1 MTGPFSR
8 YTAPYGKRML
18 LGAAAIAV
26 SQVAAACIPMLLG
39 AAVDSLTAEDASPGE
54 LLRGVRRYLLQMFL
68 LALVVAAGG
77 YSMRRLLGTMSTR
90 IEYDIRCAYF
100 AHLMRMPLSFFQR
113 HRTGDLMAR
122 ATNDLQAVSVFFT
135 YGLRSLIEL
144 VLILTFSLA
153 VMSVIHWK
161 LTMIVLVPLP
171 VLCLV
176 TVRMSSLVHNRFRSI
191 QDCFGDISNLVQESL
206 TGIRVVKS
214 FVLGGPRTEAFD
226 RLNSEYLAHN
236 HRYIRARAL
245 FRPLSLTIAS
255 FGLGLNL
262 LFGGREVIAGTLSI
276 GDFVAFNAYLTL
288 LIRPISYSGWV
299 IDRLQRALVAI
310 RRIDEIL
317 SQEPEIAGGP
327 LRALPGGSRA
337 APAETAMAGAV
348 HWQGVDFSYDG
359 RQVLDGI
366 ELYLPAGRTLG
377 VIGRVGAGKSTLAR
391 LVPRL
396 IEPQR
401 GAVTIDGKSVQEWPL
416 EGLRRS
422 IGYVSQQPFLFSTSV
437 AGNIAYGVEA
447 ATGREIR
454 EAATRSQLDRDIEE
468 LEDGLAT
475 VVGERG
481 VTLSG
486 GQKQRCTLAR
496 ALLREPRILILDD
509 ALSAVDTQTEEA
521 ILRYLREAM
530 RGRTTI
536 IIAHRIST
544 LRHADLI
551 VTLDEGR
558 IVESGDH
565 DTLVRA
571 GGLYSELHERQ
582 QLSAELEAL

>member
-1 MTGPFSR
+1 TGPFSS
-8 YTAPYGKRML
+8 YTEPYRKRMF

-26 SQVAAACIPMLLG
+26 SQVAAACIPLILSS
-39 AAVDSLTAEDASPGE
+39 AVDSLAAEGASPEE

-90 IEYDIRCAYF
+90 IEYDIRRTYF
-100 AHLMRMPLSFFQR
+100 AHLVRMPLSFFQR

-122 ATNDLQAVSVFFT
+122 ATNDLNAVSVFFT

-144 VLILTFSLA
+144 VLILAFSLA
-153 VMSVIHWK
+153 MMSVIHWK
-161 LTMIVLVPLP
+161 LTLIVLVPLP

-191 QDCFGDISNLVQESL
+191 QDCFGDISNFVQESL
-206 TGIRVVKS
+206 AGIRVVKS

-255 FGLGLNL
+255 FGLGINL

-317 SQEPEIAGGP
+317 SHEPESAGDS
-327 LRALPGGSRA
+327 RASGRSRA
-337 APAETAMAGAV
+337 APATATMAGAV

-359 RQVLDGI
+359 QPVLSGI
-366 ELYLPAGRTLG
+366 ELYLPAGKTLG

-391 LVPRL
+391 LPPRL

-401 GAVTIDGKSVQEWPL
+401 GTVTIDGKSVSEWPL
-416 EGLRRS
+416 EELRRS

-437 AGNIAYGVEA
+437 AGNIAYGVESA
-447 ATGREIR
+447 ADARIR
-454 EAATRSQLDRDIEE
+454 EAATRSLLDRDIEE
-468 LEDGLAT
+468 LEEGLAT
-475 VVGERG
+475 VIGERG

-521 ILRYLREAM
+521 ILGYLREAM

-536 IIAHRIST
+536 VIAHRIST

-551 VTLDEGR
+551 VTLDDGR

-565 DTLVRA
+565 ESLERA

-582 QLSAELEAL
+582 QLSAELESL

>member
-1 MTGPFSR
+1 MIFGPFTQYVR
-8 YTAPYGKRML
+8 PHKKRVIAGL
-18 LGAAAIAV
+18 LAIAAGQAATSWIPLLV
-26 SQVAAACIPMLLG
+26 GEAVNSIDLDAGSRDEVLGGIHLYVAQILGLAVVVAAANHG
-39 AAVDSLTAEDASPGE
+39 
-54 LLRGVRRYLLQMFL
+54 
-68 LALVVAAGG
+68 
-77 YSMRRLLGTMSTR
+77 MRRLLAGAAIR
-90 IEYDIRCAYF
+90 IEYDIRAAYF
-100 AHLMRMPLSFFQR
+100 AHLLTLPLSYYQR

-144 VLILTFSLA
+144 VLILAFSLA
-153 VMSVIHWK
+153 MMSVIHWQ
-161 LTMIVLVPLP
+161 LTLIVLVPLP

-206 TGIRVVKS
+206 AGIRVVKS
-214 FVLGGPRTEAFD
+214 FVLGGPRIEAFD

-236 HRYIRARAL
+236 HSYIRARAL

-317 SQEPEIAGGP
+317 SHEPEIAGDS
-327 LRALPGGSRA
+327 RASGRSRA
-337 APAETAMAGAV
+337 APATATMAGAV
-348 HWQGVDFSYDG
+348 HWQGVHFAYDG
-359 RQVLDGI
+359 QPVLDDI
-366 ELYLPAGRTLG
+366 ELYLPAGRSLG

-391 LVPRL
+391 LPPRL

-401 GAVTIDGKSVQEWPL
+401 GAVTIDGKSVSEWPL
-416 EGLRRS
+416 EELRRS

-437 AGNIAYGVEA
+437 AGNIAYGVESA
-447 ATGREIR
+447 ADAQIR
-454 EAATRSQLDRDIEE
+454 EAATRSLLDRDIEE
-468 LEDGLAT
+468 LEEGLAT

-521 ILRYLREAM
+521 ILGYLREAM

-551 VTLDEGR
+551 ITLDDGR

-565 DTLVRA
+565 ESLVRA

-582 QLSAELEAL
+582 QLSAELESL

>member
-1 MTGPFSR
+1 
-8 YTAPYGKRML
+8 ML

-26 SQVAAACIPMLLG
+26 SQVAAACIPMLLS
-39 AAVDSLTAEDASPGE
+39 AAVDSLAGEGASPE
-54 LLRGVRRYLLQMFL
+54 KLLIGVRGYLLQMFL

-90 IEYDIRCAYF
+90 IEYDIRRAYF
-100 AHLMRMPLSFFQR
+100 AHLVRMPLSFFQR

-122 ATNDLQAVSVFFT
+122 ATNDLNAVSVFFT

-144 VLILTFSLA
+144 ALILAFSLA
-153 VMSVIHWK
+153 MMSVIHWQ
-161 LTMIVLVPLP
+161 LTLMVLVPLP

-191 QDCFGDISNLVQESL
+191 QDCFGDISNFVQESL
-206 TGIRVVKS
+206 AGIRVVKS
-214 FVLGGPRTEAFD
+214 FVLGGPRIEAFD
-226 RLNSEYLAHN
+226 RLNSQYLDYN

-317 SQEPEIAGGP
+317 SQEPEIAGESPASG
-327 LRALPGGSRA
+327 RSRA
-337 APAETAMAGAV
+337 APARATMAGAV

-359 RQVLDGI
+359 QPVLNGI
-366 ELYLPAGRTLG
+366 ELYLPAGGTLG

-391 LVPRL
+391 LPPRL

-416 EGLRRS
+416 EELRRS
-422 IGYVSQQPFLFSTSV
+422 IGYVSQQPFLFSTTV
-437 AGNIAYGVEA
+437 AGNIAYGVES
-447 ATGREIR
+447 ATEAQIG
-454 EAATRSQLDRDIEE
+454 EAATRSRLDRDIEE
-468 LEDGLAT
+468 LEEGLAT

-521 ILRYLREAM
+521 ILGYLREAM

-551 VTLDEGR
+551 VTLDDGR

-565 DTLVRA
+565 ESLVRA

-582 QLSAELEAL
+582 QLSAELESL

>member
-1 MTGPFSR
+1 MTGPFSS
-8 YTAPYGKRML
+8 YTAPYRKRMF

-26 SQVAAACIPMLLG
+26 SQVAAACIPIILS
-39 AAVDSLTAEDASPGE
+39 AAVDSLAAEGASPEE
-54 LLRGVRRYLLQMFL
+54 LLGGVRSYLLQMFL

-90 IEYDIRCAYF
+90 IEYDIRRFYF
-100 AHLMRMPLSFFQR
+100 AHLLRMPFSFFQR

-144 VLILTFSLA
+144 VLVLIFSLA
-153 VMSVIHWK
+153 MMTAIHWQ
-161 LTMIVLVPLP
+161 LTLIVLVPLP
-171 VLCLV
+171 VLCLI

-191 QDCFGDISNLVQESL
+191 QDCFGDISNFVQESL
-206 TGIRVVKS
+206 AGIRVVKS
-214 FVLGGPRTEAFD
+214 FVLGGPRIEAFD
-226 RLNSEYLAHN
+226 RLNGQYLAHN

-317 SQEPEIAGGP
+317 SQEPEIAADPP
-327 LRALPGGSRA
+327 LSGRSR
-337 APAETAMAGAV
+337 PVSPQTTMAGAV
-348 HWQGVDFSYDG
+348 HWQGVDFSYG
-359 RQVLDGI
+359 GQPVLSGI
-366 ELYLPAGRTLG
+366 ELYLPAGMTLG

-391 LVPRL
+391 LLPRL

-401 GAVTIDGKSVQEWPL
+401 GAVTIDGRSVQEWPL
-416 EGLRRS
+416 EELRRS

-437 AGNIAYGVEA
+437 ADNIAYGVEA
-447 ATGREIR
+447 AADAQIR
-454 EAATRSQLDRDIEE
+454 EAATQARLDRDIEE
-468 LEDGLAT
+468 LHGGLAT

-496 ALLREPRILILDD
+496 ALLRQPRILILDD
-509 ALSAVDTQTEEA
+509 ALSAVDTHTEEA
-521 ILRYLREAM
+521 ILGYLREAM

-565 DTLVRA
+565 ESLVRA

-582 QLSAELEAL
+582 QLSAELESL

>member
-1 MTGPFSR
+1 M
-8 YTAPYGKRML
+8 
-18 LGAAAIAV
+18 
-26 SQVAAACIPMLLG
+26 
-39 AAVDSLTAEDASPGE
+39 
-54 LLRGVRRYLLQMFL
+54 RRYLLQMFL

-90 IEYDIRCAYF
+90 IEYDIRRTYF
-100 AHLMRMPLSFFQR
+100 AHLVRMPLSFFQR

-122 ATNDLQAVSVFFT
+122 ATNDLNAVSVFFT

-144 VLILTFSLA
+144 VLILAFSLA
-153 VMSVIHWK
+153 MMSVIHWK
-161 LTMIVLVPLP
+161 LTLIVLVPLP

-191 QDCFGDISNLVQESL
+191 QDCFGDISNFVQESL
-206 TGIRVVKS
+206 AGIRVVKS

-317 SQEPEIAGGP
+317 SHEPESAGDF
-327 LRALPGGSRA
+327 RASGRSRA
-337 APAETAMAGAV
+337 APATATMAGAV

-359 RQVLDGI
+359 QPVLSGI
-366 ELYLPAGRTLG
+366 ELYLPAGKTLG

-391 LVPRL
+391 LPPRL

-401 GAVTIDGKSVQEWPL
+401 GTVTIDGKSVSEWPL
-416 EGLRRS
+416 EELRRS

-437 AGNIAYGVEA
+437 AGNIAYGVESA
-447 ATGREIR
+447 ADARIR
-454 EAATRSQLDRDIEE
+454 EAATRSLLDRDIEE
-468 LEDGLAT
+468 LEEGLAT

-521 ILRYLREAM
+521 ILGYLREAM

-536 IIAHRIST
+536 VIAHRIST

-565 DTLVRA
+565 ESLVRA

-582 QLSAELEAL
+582 QLSAELESL

>member
-1 MTGPFSR
+1 MF
-8 YTAPYGKRML
+8 

-26 SQVAAACIPMLLG
+26 SQVAAACIPLILSS
-39 AAVDSLTAEDASPGE
+39 AVDSLTAEGASPEE

-90 IEYDIRCAYF
+90 IEYDIRRAYF
-100 AHLMRMPLSFFQR
+100 AHLVRMPLSFFQR

-122 ATNDLQAVSVFFT
+122 ATNDLTAVSVFFT

-144 VLILTFSLA
+144 VLILVFSLA
-153 VMSVIHWK
+153 MMSAIHWK
-161 LTMIVLVPLP
+161 LTLIVLVPLP

-191 QDCFGDISNLVQESL
+191 QDCFGDISNFVQENL

-214 FVLGGPRTEAFD
+214 FVLGGPRIEAFD

-255 FGLGLNL
+255 FGLGINL

-317 SQEPEIAGGP
+317 SHEPEGAGDS
-327 LRALPGGSRA
+327 RATGRSRA
-337 APAETAMAGAV
+337 APAAATMAGAV

-359 RQVLDGI
+359 QPVLSGI
-366 ELYLPAGRTLG
+366 ELYLPAGKILG

-391 LVPRL
+391 LPPRL

-401 GAVTIDGKSVQEWPL
+401 GTVTIDGKDVQEWPL
-416 EGLRRS
+416 DELRRS
-422 IGYVSQQPFLFSTSV
+422 IGYVSQQPFLFSTTV
-437 AGNIAYGVEA
+437 AGNIAYGVESA
-447 ATGREIR
+447 ADARIR
-454 EAATRSQLDRDIEE
+454 EAATRSLLDRDIEE
-468 LEDGLAT
+468 LEEGLDT

-521 ILRYLREAM
+521 ILGYLREAM

-536 IIAHRIST
+536 VIAHRIST

-551 VTLDEGR
+551 VTLDDGR

-565 DTLVRA
+565 ESLVRA

-582 QLSAELEAL
+582 QLSAELESL

>member
-8 YTAPYGKRML
+8 YTAPYRRRML

-26 SQVAAACIPMLLG
+26 SQVAAACIPMLLS
-39 AAVDSLTAEDASPGE
+39 AAVDSLTAAGASPEE
-54 LLRGVRRYLLQMFL
+54 LLTGVRGYLLQMFL

-90 IEYDIRCAYF
+90 IEYDIRRAYF
-100 AHLMRMPLSFFQR
+100 AHLLRMPLSFFQR

-122 ATNDLQAVSVFFT
+122 ATNDLNAVSVFFT

-144 VLILTFSLA
+144 ALILAFSLA
-153 VMSVIHWK
+153 MMSLIHWQ
-161 LTMIVLVPLP
+161 LTLMVLVPLP

-191 QDCFGDISNLVQESL
+191 QDCFGDISNFVQESL
-206 TGIRVVKS
+206 AGIRVVKS
-214 FVLGGPRTEAFD
+214 FVLGGPRIAAFD
-226 RLNSEYLAHN
+226 RLNNEYLAHN

-262 LFGGREVIAGTLSI
+262 LFGGREVIAGTLSL

-317 SQEPEIAGGP
+317 SQEPETAADA
-327 LRALPGGSRA
+327 RASGRSRA
-337 APAETAMAGAV
+337 APATAAMAGAV
-348 HWQGVDFSYDG
+348 HWQGVDFSYG
-359 RQVLDGI
+359 SRPVLDGI
-366 ELYLPAGRTLG
+366 ELYLPAGGTLG

-391 LVPRL
+391 LPPRL

-401 GAVTIDGKSVQEWPL
+401 GTVTIDGKSVQEWPL
-416 EGLRRS
+416 EELRRS
-422 IGYVSQQPFLFSTSV
+422 IGYVSQQPFLFSTTV
-437 AGNIAYGVEA
+437 AGNIAYGVESA
-447 ATGREIR
+447 ADAQIR
-454 EAATRSQLDRDIEE
+454 EAAARSLLDRDIEE
-468 LEDGLAT
+468 LEEGLAT

-521 ILRYLREAM
+521 ILGYLREAM

-551 VTLDEGR
+551 VTLDDGR

-565 DTLVRA
+565 ESLVRA

-582 QLSAELEAL
+582 QLSAELESL

>member
-1 MTGPFSR
+1 MF
-8 YTAPYGKRML
+8 

-26 SQVAAACIPMLLG
+26 SQVAAACIPLLLSS
-39 AAVDSLTAEDASPGE
+39 AVDSLAAEGASPEE
-54 LLRGVRRYLLQMFL
+54 LLAGVRRYLLQMFL

-90 IEYDIRCAYF
+90 IEYDIRRTYF
-100 AHLMRMPLSFFQR
+100 AHLVRMPLSFYQR

-122 ATNDLQAVSVFFT
+122 ATNDLNAVSVFFT

-144 VLILTFSLA
+144 VLILVFSLA
-153 VMSVIHWK
+153 MMSAIHWK
-161 LTMIVLVPLP
+161 LTLIVLVPLP

-176 TVRMSSLVHNRFRSI
+176 TVRMSSLVHTRFRSI

-206 TGIRVVKS
+206 AGIRVVKS
-214 FVLGGPRTEAFD
+214 FVLGGPRIEAFD

-317 SQEPEIAGGP
+317 SHEPESAGDS
-327 LRALPGGSRA
+327 RAPRRSRA
-337 APAETAMAGAV
+337 AAATATMAGAV

-359 RQVLDGI
+359 QPVLSGI

-391 LVPRL
+391 LPPRL

-401 GAVTIDGKSVQEWPL
+401 GTVTIDGKSVQEWPL
-416 EGLRRS
+416 EELRRS

-437 AGNIAYGVEA
+437 AGNIAYGVESA
-447 ATGREIR
+447 ADAQIR
-454 EAATRSQLDRDIEE
+454 EAATRSLLDRDIEE
-468 LEDGLAT
+468 LEEGLAT

-521 ILRYLREAM
+521 ILGYLREAM

-536 IIAHRIST
+536 VIAHRIST

-551 VTLDEGR
+551 VTLDDGR

-565 DTLVRA
+565 ESLVRA

-582 QLSAELEAL
+582 QLSAELESL

>member
-8 YTAPYGKRML
+8 YTAPYRRRML

-26 SQVAAACIPMLLG
+26 SQVAAACIPMLLS
-39 AAVDSLTAEDASPGE
+39 AAVDSLAAAGASPQE
-54 LLRGVRRYLLQMFL
+54 LLAGVRGYLLQMFL

-90 IEYDIRCAYF
+90 IEYDIRRAYF
-100 AHLMRMPLSFFQR
+100 AHLLRMPLSFFQR

-122 ATNDLQAVSVFFT
+122 ATNDLNAVSVFFT

-144 VLILTFSLA
+144 ALILAFSLA
-153 VMSVIHWK
+153 MMSVIHWQ
-161 LTMIVLVPLP
+161 LTLMVLVPLP

-191 QDCFGDISNLVQESL
+191 QDCFGDISNFVQESL
-206 TGIRVVKS
+206 AGIRVVKS
-214 FVLGGPRTEAFD
+214 FVLGAPRIEAFD

-317 SQEPEIAGGP
+317 SQEPEIAADSGASG
-327 LRALPGGSRA
+327 RSRA
-337 APAETAMAGAV
+337 AAATATMAGAV
-348 HWQGVDFSYDG
+348 HWQGVDFSYG
-359 RQVLDGI
+359 GQPVLDDI
-366 ELYLPAGRTLG
+366 ELYLPAGATLG

-391 LVPRL
+391 LPPRL
-396 IEPQR
+396 IEAQR
-401 GAVTIDGKSVQEWPL
+401 GTVTIDGKSVSEWPL
-416 EGLRRS
+416 EELRRS

-437 AGNIAYGVEA
+437 AGNIAYGVESA
-447 ATGREIR
+447 AEAQIR
-454 EAATRSQLDRDIEE
+454 EAASRSLLDRDIEE
-468 LEDGLAT
+468 LEEGLAT

-509 ALSAVDTQTEEA
+509 ALSAVDTHTEET
-521 ILRYLREAM
+521 ILGHLRGITAA
-530 RGRTTI
+530 RTTI
-536 IIAHRIST
+536 LIAHRIST
-544 LRHADLI
+544 LRDADRI
-551 VTLDEGR
+551 VVLDRGR
-558 IVESGDH
+558 IAESGTH
-565 DTLVRA
+565 EELASA
-571 GGLYSELHERQ
+571 GGFYAELARRQ
-582 QLSAELEAL
+582 QLAAELERL

>member
-1 MTGPFSR
+1 MTGPFTS
-8 YTAPYGKRML
+8 YTAPYRKRMF
-18 LGAAAIAV
+18 LGTAAIAV
-26 SQVAAACIPMLLG
+26 SQVAAACIPMLLS
-39 AAVDSLTAEDASPGE
+39 AAVDSLTAEGASPEE
-54 LLRGVRRYLLQMFL
+54 LLTGIRSYLLQMFL

-90 IEYDIRCAYF
+90 IEYDIRRFYF
-100 AHLMRMPLSFFQR
+100 AHLVRMPFSFFQR

-144 VLILTFSLA
+144 VLVLTFSLA
-153 VMSVIHWK
+153 MMTAIHWQ
-161 LTMIVLVPLP
+161 LTLIVLVPLP
-171 VLCLV
+171 VLCLI

-191 QDCFGDISNLVQESL
+191 QDCFGDISNFVQESL

-317 SQEPEIAGGP
+317 SQEPEIAASSH
-327 LRALPGGSRA
+327 ALSGRSRPGS
-337 APAETAMAGAV
+337 PETTMAGAV
-348 HWQGVDFSYDG
+348 HWQGVDFSYDS
-359 RQVLDGI
+359 QPVLSGI

-391 LVPRL
+391 LLPRL

-401 GAVTIDGKSVQEWPL
+401 GAVTIDGKSVQDWPL
-416 EGLRRS
+416 EELRRS

-437 AGNIAYGVEA
+437 ADNIAYGVEA
-447 ATGREIR
+447 AADAQIR
-454 EAATRSQLDRDIEE
+454 EAATQAQLDRDIEE
-468 LEDGLAT
+468 LDDGLAT

-496 ALLREPRILILDD
+496 ALLRQPRILILDD

-521 ILRYLREAM
+521 ILGYLREVM

-565 DTLVRA
+565 ESLVRA

-582 QLSAELEAL
+582 QLSAELESL

>member
-1 MTGPFSR
+1 
-8 YTAPYGKRML
+8 ML
-18 LGAAAIAV
+18 LGTGAIAV
-26 SQVAAACIPMLLG
+26 SQVAAACIPIILSS
-39 AAVDSLTAEDASPGE
+39 AVDSLAAAGASPEE
-54 LLRGVRRYLLQMFL
+54 LLGGLRRYLLQMFL

-90 IEYDIRCAYF
+90 IEYDIRRAYF
-100 AHLMRMPLSFFQR
+100 AHLVRMPLSFFQR

-122 ATNDLQAVSVFFT
+122 ATNDLNAVSVFFT

-153 VMSVIHWK
+153 MMSAIHWQ
-161 LTMIVLVPLP
+161 LTLVVLVPLP

-191 QDCFGDISNLVQESL
+191 QDCFGDISNFVQESL
-206 TGIRVVKS
+206 AGIRVVKS
-214 FVLGGPRTEAFD
+214 FVLGRPRTEAFD

-276 GDFVAFNAYLTL
+276 GDFVAFNAYRTL

-317 SQEPEIAGGP
+317 SQKPEIAGESPASG
-327 LRALPGGSRA
+327 RSRA
-337 APAETAMAGAV
+337 APATATMAGAV

-359 RQVLDGI
+359 RPVLNGI
-366 ELYLPAGRTLG
+366 ELYLPAGGTLG

-391 LVPRL
+391 LPPRL

-416 EGLRRS
+416 EELRRS
-422 IGYVSQQPFLFSTSV
+422 IGYVSQQPFLFSTTV
-437 AGNIAYGVEA
+437 AGNIAYGVES
-447 ATGREIR
+447 ATGAEIR
-454 EAATRSQLDRDIEE
+454 EAAAGSRLDRDLEE

-521 ILRYLREAM
+521 ILVYLREAM

-536 IIAHRIST
+536 VIAHRIST

-551 VTLDEGR
+551 VTLDDGR

-565 DTLVRA
+565 QSLVRA

-582 QLSAELEAL
+582 QLSAELESL

>member
-1 MTGPFSR
+1 MF
-8 YTAPYGKRML
+8 

-26 SQVAAACIPMLLG
+26 SQVAAACIPMLLS
-39 AAVDSLTAEDASPGE
+39 AAVDSLAAEGASPEE
-54 LLRGVRRYLLQMFL
+54 LLAGVRRCLLQMFL

-90 IEYDIRCAYF
+90 IEYDIRGAYF
-100 AHLMRMPLSFFQR
+100 AHLVRMPLSFFQR

-122 ATNDLQAVSVFFT
+122 ATNDLNAVSVFFT

-153 VMSVIHWK
+153 MMSVIHWK
-161 LTMIVLVPLP
+161 LTLMVLVPLP

-191 QDCFGDISNLVQESL
+191 QDCFGDISNFVQESL
-206 TGIRVVKS
+206 AGIRVVKS
-214 FVLGGPRTEAFD
+214 FVLGGPRIEAFD

-317 SQEPEIAGGP
+317 SHEPEIAGESP
-327 LRALPGGSRA
+327 ASRRSRA
-337 APAETAMAGAV
+337 APATATMAGAV

-359 RQVLDGI
+359 QPVLSGI
-366 ELYLPAGRTLG
+366 ELYLPAGSTLG

-391 LVPRL
+391 LPPRL

-401 GAVTIDGKSVQEWPL
+401 GMVTIDGKSVSEWPL
-416 EGLRRS
+416 EELRRS
-422 IGYVSQQPFLFSTSV
+422 IGYVSQQPFLFSTTV
-437 AGNIAYGVEA
+437 AGNIAYGVES
-447 ATGREIR
+447 ATDAEIR
-454 EAATRSQLDRDIEE
+454 EAAAGSLLDRDIEE
-468 LEDGLAT
+468 LEEGLAT

-521 ILRYLREAM
+521 ILGYLREAM

-536 IIAHRIST
+536 VIAHRIST

-551 VTLDEGR
+551 VTLDDGR

-565 DTLVRA
+565 ESLVRA

-582 QLSAELEAL
+582 QLSAELESL

>member
-26 SQVAAACIPMLLG
+26 SQVAAACIPMLLS
-39 AAVDSLTAEDASPGE
+39 AAVDSLTAEGASQSE

-77 YSMRRLLGTMSTR
+77 YSMRRLYGTMSTR

-100 AHLMRMPLSFFQR
+100 AHLVRMPLSFFQR

-135 YGLRSLIEL
+135 YGLRSLLEL

-153 VMSVIHWK
+153 MMSVIHWK

-191 QDCFGDISNLVQESL
+191 QDCFGDISNFVQESL
-206 TGIRVVKS
+206 SGIRVVKS
-214 FVLGGPRTEAFD
+214 FVLGAPRTEAFD

-299 IDRLQRALVAI
+299 IDRMQRALVAI

-317 SQEPEIAGGP
+317 SQEPEIAEGRP
-327 LRALPGGSRA
+327 PGRLA
-337 APAETAMAGAV
+337 RRPAETTMAGAV

-359 RQVLDGI
+359 RQVLSGI

-416 EGLRRS
+416 EELRRS

-437 AGNIAYGVEA
+437 AGNIAYGVET
-447 ATGREIR
+447 ATDAQIR
-454 EAATRSQLDRDIEE
+454 EAAIRSQLDRDLEE

-521 ILRYLREAM
+521 ILGYLREAM

-565 DTLVRA
+565 DSLVRA

>member
-1 MTGPFSR
+1 MF
-8 YTAPYGKRML
+8 

-26 SQVAAACIPMLLG
+26 SQVAAACIPLILSS
-39 AAVDSLTAEDASPGE
+39 AVDSLAGASASPEE

-90 IEYDIRCAYF
+90 IEYDIRRTYF
-100 AHLMRMPLSFFQR
+100 AHLVRMPLSFFQR

-122 ATNDLQAVSVFFT
+122 ATNDLNAVSVFFT

-144 VLILTFSLA
+144 VLILAFSLA
-153 VMSVIHWK
+153 MMSVIHWK
-161 LTMIVLVPLP
+161 LTLIVLVPLP

-191 QDCFGDISNLVQESL
+191 QDCFGDISNFVQESL
-206 TGIRVVKS
+206 AGIRVVKS

-317 SQEPEIAGGP
+317 SHEPESAGDF
-327 LRALPGGSRA
+327 RASGRSRA
-337 APAETAMAGAV
+337 APATATMAGAV

-359 RQVLDGI
+359 QPVLSGI
-366 ELYLPAGRTLG
+366 ELYLPAGKTLG

-391 LVPRL
+391 LPPRL

-401 GAVTIDGKSVQEWPL
+401 GTVTIDGKSVSEWPL
-416 EGLRRS
+416 EELRRS

-437 AGNIAYGVEA
+437 AGNIAYGVESA
-447 ATGREIR
+447 ADARIR
-454 EAATRSQLDRDIEE
+454 EAATRSLLDRDIEE
-468 LEDGLAT
+468 LEEGLAT

-521 ILRYLREAM
+521 ILGYLREAM

-536 IIAHRIST
+536 VIAHRIST

-565 DTLVRA
+565 ESLVRA

-582 QLSAELEAL
+582 QLSAELESL

>member
-1 MTGPFSR
+1 MF
-8 YTAPYGKRML
+8 

-26 SQVAAACIPMLLG
+26 SQVAAACIPLLLSS
-39 AAVDSLTAEDASPGE
+39 AVDSLAAEGASPEE

-90 IEYDIRCAYF
+90 IEYDIRRTYF
-100 AHLMRMPLSFFQR
+100 AHLVRMPLSFYQR

-122 ATNDLQAVSVFFT
+122 ATNDLNAVSVFFT

-144 VLILTFSLA
+144 VLILVFSLA
-153 VMSVIHWK
+153 MMSAIHWK
-161 LTMIVLVPLP
+161 LTLIVLVPLP

-176 TVRMSSLVHNRFRSI
+176 TVRMSSLVHTRFRSI

-206 TGIRVVKS
+206 AGIRVVKS
-214 FVLGGPRTEAFD
+214 FVLGGPRIEAFD

-317 SQEPEIAGGP
+317 SHEPESAGDS
-327 LRALPGGSRA
+327 RAPRRSRA
-337 APAETAMAGAV
+337 AAATATMAGAV

-359 RQVLDGI
+359 QPVLSGI

-391 LVPRL
+391 LPPRL

-401 GAVTIDGKSVQEWPL
+401 GTVTIDGKSVQEWPL
-416 EGLRRS
+416 EELRRS

-437 AGNIAYGVEA
+437 AGNIAYGVESA
-447 ATGREIR
+447 ADAQIR
-454 EAATRSQLDRDIEE
+454 EAATRSLLDRDIEE
-468 LEDGLAT
+468 LEEGLAT

-521 ILRYLREAM
+521 ILGYLREAM

-536 IIAHRIST
+536 VIAHRIST

-551 VTLDEGR
+551 VTLDDGR

-565 DTLVRA
+565 ESLVRA

-582 QLSAELEAL
+582 QLSAELESL

>member
-1 MTGPFSR
+1 
-8 YTAPYGKRML
+8 ML

-26 SQVAAACIPMLLG
+26 SQVAAACIPMLLS
-39 AAVDSLTAEDASPGE
+39 AAVDSLAAEGASPEE
-54 LLRGVRRYLLQMFL
+54 LLAGIRRYLLQMFL

-90 IEYDIRCAYF
+90 VEYDIRRAYF
-100 AHLMRMPLSFFQR
+100 AHLVRMPLSFFQR

-122 ATNDLQAVSVFFT
+122 ATNDLNAVSVFFT

-144 VLILTFSLA
+144 VLILAFSLA
-153 VMSVIHWK
+153 MMSVIHWK
-161 LTMIVLVPLP
+161 LTLMVLVPLP

-206 TGIRVVKS
+206 AGIRVVKS
-214 FVLGGPRTEAFD
+214 FVLGGPRIEAFD
-226 RLNSEYLAHN
+226 RLNGEYLAHN
-236 HRYIRARAL
+236 QRYIRARAL

-262 LFGGREVIAGTLSI
+262 LFGGREVIAGSLSI

-317 SQEPEIAGGP
+317 SHEPETAGESPASG
-327 LRALPGGSRA
+327 RSRA
-337 APAETAMAGAV
+337 APATATMAGAV

-359 RQVLDGI
+359 QPVLSGI
-366 ELYLPAGRTLG
+366 ELYLPAGGILG

-391 LVPRL
+391 LPPRL

-416 EGLRRS
+416 EELRRS
-422 IGYVSQQPFLFSTSV
+422 IGYVSQQPFLFSTTV
-437 AGNIAYGVEA
+437 AGNIAYGVES
-447 ATGREIR
+447 ATDAQIR
-454 EAATRSQLDRDIEE
+454 EAAARSRLDRDIEE
-468 LEDGLAT
+468 FEEGLAT

-521 ILRYLREAM
+521 ILGYLREAM

-551 VTLDEGR
+551 ITLDDGR

-565 DTLVRA
+565 ESLVGA

>member
-1 MTGPFSR
+1 MF
-8 YTAPYGKRML
+8 

-26 SQVAAACIPMLLG
+26 SQVAAACIPLLLSS
-39 AAVDSLTAEDASPGE
+39 AVDSLTAEGASPEE

-90 IEYDIRCAYF
+90 IEYDIRRAYF
-100 AHLMRMPLSFFQR
+100 AHLVRMPLSFFQR

-122 ATNDLQAVSVFFT
+122 ATNDLTAVSVFFT

-144 VLILTFSLA
+144 VLILVFSLA
-153 VMSVIHWK
+153 MMSAIHWK
-161 LTMIVLVPLP
+161 LTLIVLVPLP

-191 QDCFGDISNLVQESL
+191 QDCFGDISNFVQENL

-214 FVLGGPRTEAFD
+214 FVLGGPRIEAFD

-255 FGLGLNL
+255 FGLGINL

-317 SQEPEIAGGP
+317 SHEPEGAGDS
-327 LRALPGGSRA
+327 RATGRSRA
-337 APAETAMAGAV
+337 APAAATMAGAV

-359 RQVLDGI
+359 QPVLSGI
-366 ELYLPAGRTLG
+366 ELYLPAGKILG

-391 LVPRL
+391 LPPRL

-401 GAVTIDGKSVQEWPL
+401 GTVTIDGKDVQEWPL
-416 EGLRRS
+416 DELRRS
-422 IGYVSQQPFLFSTSV
+422 IGYVSQQPFLFSTTV
-437 AGNIAYGVEA
+437 AGNIAYGVESA
-447 ATGREIR
+447 ADARIR
-454 EAATRSQLDRDIEE
+454 EAATRSLLDRDIEE
-468 LEDGLAT
+468 LEEGLDT

-521 ILRYLREAM
+521 ILGYLREAM

-536 IIAHRIST
+536 VIAHRIST

-551 VTLDEGR
+551 VTLDDGR

-565 DTLVRA
+565 ESLVRA

-582 QLSAELEAL
+582 QLSAELESL

>member
-1 MTGPFSR
+1 MF
-8 YTAPYGKRML
+8 

-26 SQVAAACIPMLLG
+26 SQVAAACIPLLLSS
-39 AAVDSLTAEDASPGE
+39 AVDSLAAEGASPEE

-90 IEYDIRCAYF
+90 IEYDIRRTYF
-100 AHLMRMPLSFFQR
+100 AHLVRMPLSFFQR

-122 ATNDLQAVSVFFT
+122 ATNDLNAVSVFFT

-144 VLILTFSLA
+144 VLILAFSLA
-153 VMSVIHWK
+153 MMSAIHWK

-191 QDCFGDISNLVQESL
+191 QDCFGDISNFVQESL
-206 TGIRVVKS
+206 AGIRVVKS

-317 SQEPEIAGGP
+317 SHEPESAGDS
-327 LRALPGGSRA
+327 RASGRSRA
-337 APAETAMAGAV
+337 APATATMAGAV

-359 RQVLDGI
+359 QPVLSGV

-391 LVPRL
+391 LPPRL

-401 GAVTIDGKSVQEWPL
+401 GTVTIDGKDVQEWPL
-416 EGLRRS
+416 EELRRS
-422 IGYVSQQPFLFSTSV
+422 IGYVSQQPFLFSTTV
-437 AGNIAYGVEA
+437 AGNIAYGVESA
-447 ATGREIR
+447 ADARIR
-454 EAATRSQLDRDIEE
+454 EAATRSLLDRDIEE
-468 LEDGLAT
+468 LEQGLAT

-521 ILRYLREAM
+521 ILGYLREAM

-536 IIAHRIST
+536 VIAHRIST

-551 VTLDEGR
+551 VTLDDGR

-565 DTLVRA
+565 ESLVRA

-582 QLSAELEAL
+582 QLSAELESL